1 MVLNLCKT
9 KSLEEVTSSCI
20 FQHTPQK
27 TGVAVTLARNESRSL
42 EVIEKRPRKNM
53 GSRGDIIFTLQ
64 GQELGFSE
72 VGKDTILPIDDK
84 YLNDGLLK
92 ILKTLRDILS
102 VFVETNPSRI
112 SQLVSVGFLVMGKE
126 KIKW

>member
-1 MVLNLCKT
+1 
-9 KSLEEVTSSCI
+9 
-20 FQHTPQK
+20 
-27 TGVAVTLARNESRSL
+27 VTLARNESRSL